1 MSNEAINI
9 VNRRAR
15 FEYELLDEFTA
26 GIQLQGTEIKSL
38 RTGQATLGEAYGMF
52 INDELW
58 IRDMHIAEYKYGSY
72 ANHEPKRPRKLLL
85 NRNELRKI
93 QKRLGEKGLT
103 VVPTRL
109 FIDENGRAKLGI
121 AVGRGKKSFDK
132 RESIKKREDKR
143 RIDRAMKR

>member
-1 MSNEAINI
+1 MSKEGINI

-15 FEYELLDEFTA
+15 FEYELLDEYTA
-26 GIQLQGTEIKSL
+26 GVQLQGTEVKSI
-38 RTGQATLGEAYGMF
+38 RTGKASLGEAYGMF
-52 INDELW
+52 IKGELW

-85 NRNELRKI
+85 NKHELRKI

-103 VVPTRL
+103 VIPTRM
-109 FIDENGRAKLGI
+109 FIDENGRVKLGI
-121 AVGRGKKSFDK
+121 AVGRGKKKFDK

-143 RIDRAMKR
+143 KIDRAMKR

>member
-109 FIDENGRAKLGI
+109 FIEENGRAKLGI

>member
-52 INDELW
+52 IKDELW

-132 RESIKKREDKR
+132 RESIKKREDKL

>member
-38 RTGQATLGEAYGMF
+38 RTGQATLREAYGMF

>member
-1 MSNEAINI
+1 MSKEAINI

-15 FEYELLDEFTA
+15 FEYELIDEYTA
-26 GIQLQGTEIKSL
+26 GIKLQGTEIKSI
-38 RTGQATLGEAYGMF
+38 RNGKASLGEAYGLF
-52 INDELW
+52 VKDELW

-85 NRNELRKI
+85 NRHELKKI

-121 AVGRGKKSFDK
+121 AVGRGKKKFDK
-132 RESIKKREDKR
+132 RESIKQREDKR
-143 RIDRAMKR
+143 KMDRALKR

>member
-52 INDELW
+52 IKDELW

-103 VVPTRL
+103 VVPTRI